1 MDTHTPPLTITI
13 LVDGIEKM
21 TAPSVSVAVGA
32 LRHSFGCLA
41 WKNEKDL
48 ALSMA
53 NAEGRGLWVELKRK
67 GFKTIQ
73 ITWTHT
79 QPHTQPHTHLSGTL
93 PAEVVTAWMEASA
106 SKELTTKHPWPNVN

>member
-21 TAPSVSVAVGA
+21 TTPSVSVAVGA

-79 QPHTQPHTHLSGTL
+79 QSHTHLSGTL

-106 SKELTTKHPWPNVN
+106 SKELATKYPWPNVN

>member
-1 MDTHTPPLTITI
+1 MDTHTPLTITI

-21 TAPSVSVAVGA
+21 TTPSVSVAVGA

-79 QPHTQPHTHLSGTL
+79 QTHTQPHTPKRHVARRGGHSMDGGKRKQGTCY
-93 PAEVVTAWMEASA
+93 EVPLA
-106 SKELTTKHPWPNVN
+106 KC